1 MKKLTIQFADST
13 IEARSEANMWTHLR
27 DIRDHQVGFKV
38 EDGETQKECL
48 DHAIVTTEDG
58 TLFKDI
64 VFRLNSKGK
73 VEMVNLVKETCR
85 RQVEKVN
92 LVKETCRRQVEKARK
107 AAKEKAEKEAARK
120 AKKREVDRRY
130 RARKKAEAE
139 ALKATTEENTA
150 VEANLLQ
157 EA

>member
-1 MKKLTIQFADST
+1 MKKFTIQFADST

-85 RQVEKVN
+85 RQVEK
-92 LVKETCRRQVEKARK
+92 ARK
-107 AAKEKAEKEAARK
+107 AAKEAAAKAEARK
-120 AKKREVDRRY
+120 AKKREADRRY
-130 RARKKAEAE
+130 RARKKAAAE
-139 ALKATTEENTA
+139 ALKASTEENT
-150 VEANLLQ
+150 VVKANLPQ

>member
-1 MKKLTIQFADST
+1 MKKLTIQFADTT
-13 IEARSEANMWTHLR
+13 IEARSEANMWNHLR

-85 RQVEKVN
+85 RQVEK
-92 LVKETCRRQVEKARK
+92 ARK
-107 AAKEKAEKEAARK
+107 AAKEAAEKAEARK
-120 AKKREVDRRY
+120 AKKREADRRY
-130 RARKKAEAE
+130 RARKKAAAE
-139 ALKATTEENTA
+139 ALKAAAEENTA
-150 VEANLLQ
+150 VEANLPQ

>member
-1 MKKLTIQFADST
+1 MKKLTIQFADTT

-27 DIRDHQVGFKV
+27 TIRDGLKKV
-38 EDGETQKECL
+38 TEKTP
-48 DHAIVTTEDG
+48 HATVTTEDG

-64 VFRLNSKGK
+64 VFKTVKGK
-73 VEMVNLVKETCR
+73 IQM
-85 RQVEKVN
+85 VN

-120 AKKREVDRRY
+120 ARKAEANRRY
-130 RARKKAEAE
+130 RARKKAQKETVTATV
-139 ALKATTEENTA
+139 KTTE
-150 VEANLLQ
+150 VEVPVPQ

>member
-27 DIRDHQVGFKV
+27 SIRDSLGGKV
-38 EDGETQKECL
+38 AEDTP
-48 DHAIVTTEDG
+48 HATVTAEDG

-64 VFRLNSKGK
+64 VFK
-73 VEMVNLVKETCR
+73 MVKDKI
-85 RQVEKVN
+85 QMVN

-120 AKKREVDRRY
+120 AKKREADRRY
-130 RARKKAEAE
+130 RARKKAE
-139 ALKATTEENTA
+139 KAAADGA
-150 VEANLLQ
+150 VEIVEETVAQ
-157 EA
+157 PQMA

>member
-38 EDGETQKECL
+38 EDGETQKECP

-58 TLFKDI
+58 TVFKDI

-85 RQVEKVN
+85 RQVEK
-92 LVKETCRRQVEKARK
+92 ARK
-107 AAKEKAEKEAARK
+107 AAKEAAAKAEARK
-120 AKKREVDRRY
+120 AKKREADRRY
-130 RARKKAEAE
+130 RARKKAAAE
-139 ALKATTEENTA
+139 ALKAATEENTA
-150 VEANLLQ
+150 VEANLPQ